1 MPLKSTRA
9 SFVLSFDSSDRR
21 WNKKQ
26 SVCSDLSMAGFF
38 ERPERIRSVFYL
50 RLASVVPAIERIG
63 IFSQNLFFGAL
74 RNVLAATDRRHDMR
88 KHRIPMR
95 IIGGKNDSVLA
106 DPLDNVGKHPFFRLG
121 GEEPVAVN
129 DILAGLL
136 LTQRRFHIAALFPF
150 FVHAFHPVR
159 NPTSTTFEKC
169 NPQLGEPL
177 RDAGVHQAYALNDG
191 LRRAAY
197 RMHVD
202 EAIEAILTSRP
213 LAPAVH
219 TKGNVE
225 PLDLFIDRPE
235 RLRAEMFPHSLRSD
249 GDTDQSQLGHR
260 AFDLFH
266 RRIHVL
272 KRQQRHRFESRTLLA
287 NCRDE
292 IVVSPRVSD
301 RVVTLEDFAHGKAGG
316 GKQYRDIDAFA
327 IHVPKA
333 RRHIMAHDITETS
346 SQPGVHS

>member
-21 WNKKQ
+21 WNKIQ

-136 LTQRRFHIAALFPF
+136 ITQRRFHIAVLFPILHQCDPIMNEPKQHHIRETHSSSWGTF
-150 FVHAFHPVR
+150 PVLR
-159 NPTSTTFEKC
+159 RTS
-169 NPQLGEPL
+169 
-177 RDAGVHQAYALNDG
+177 G
-191 LRRAAY
+191 LR
-197 RMHVD
+197 
-202 EAIEAILTSRP
+202 
-213 LAPAVH
+213 
-219 TKGNVE
+219 
-225 PLDLFIDRPE
+225 
-235 RLRAEMFPHSLRSD
+235 
-249 GDTDQSQLGHR
+249 
-260 AFDLFH
+260 
-266 RRIHVL
+266 
-272 KRQQRHRFESRTLLA
+272 
-287 NCRDE
+287 
-292 IVVSPRVSD
+292 
-301 RVVTLEDFAHGKAGG
+301 
-316 GKQYRDIDAFA
+316 
-327 IHVPKA
+327 
-333 RRHIMAHDITETS
+333 TE
-346 SQPGVHS
+346 